1 MIYFK
6 ELDTPEIT
14 TKERNQLLF
23 RASQTK
29 DSCEKY
35 SYIMSSLH
43 RSINYRSNHHNQPNI
58 CRFLVK
64 KRLSPQLIASS
75 STTLKGFLD

>member
-29 DSCEKY
+29 DSCKKHHIACHL
-35 SYIMSSLH
+35 S
-43 RSINYRSNHHNQPNI
+43 NYHPYH
-58 CRFLVK
+58 L
-64 KRLSPQLIASS
+64 LS
-75 STTLKGFLD
+75 